1 MSPGLILVVM
11 WPFRRSGIPVYEVE
25 NIVGEGTTVRGD
37 LRGPGGF
44 RIDGAVR
51 GSIEADG
58 PIVIGEKGVVEGT
71 LKGRDVIVLGRV
83 HGNVTA
89 TAHLEVGPEGRV
101 MGDVEVVSVKVHPGG
116 VFHGA
121 SRIGDAG
128 ASAPRL
134 TTDTS
139 PFGILPVSNVPAP
152 FSHKAK
158 SGRTL
163 PPPLGAVPP
172 PPPGTFG
179 SQPKLPIVSP
189 IPEPAASTIE
199 RIGSRER
206 NERDPRESGE
216 TPKAAAND

>member
-1 MSPGLILVVM
+1 M
-11 WPFRRSGIPVYEVE
+11 WSFFRRSGIPVYEVD

-44 RIDGAVR
+44 RIDGAVI

-58 PIVIGEKGVVEGT
+58 PVVIGEKGAVEGT
-71 LKGRDVIVLGRV
+71 VKGRDVVVLGRV

-89 TAHLEVGPEGRV
+89 TAHLEVGPQGRV
-101 MGDVEVVSVKVHPGG
+101 MGDVDVVSLKVHQGG
-116 VFHGA
+116 AFHG
-121 SRIGDAG
+121 STKIGEAG
-128 ASAPRL
+128 GEPRL
-134 TTDTS
+134 TTSTS
-139 PFGILPVSNVPAP
+139 PFGILPVSNAPAP

-172 PPPGTFG
+172 PAQPAVG
-179 SQPKLPIVSP
+179 SQPKIPIVAP
-189 IPEPAASTIE
+189 VPAPAASSIE
-199 RIGSRER
+199 RIGARGS
-206 NERDPRESGE
+206 ERDPRESGE